1 MLLLCPTL
9 SYASCVVLVHGL
21 ARTGAS
27 FAVMEQILTRQ
38 GYDVHI
44 IEYPFTQATL
54 DVLSKS
60 VAAHIAA
67 ACPR

>member
-1 MLLLCPTL
+1 
-9 SYASCVVLVHGL
+9 
-21 ARTGAS
+21 
-27 FAVMEQILTRQ
+27 MEQILTRQ